1 MQILSKC
8 IKLFS
13 GCALN
18 NVRVRSSYWCGSIV
32 DGSELHRVGCG
43 LDVVRVFT
51 LGLASL
57 NIIHL
62 DTRMWAHCVYIIVRY
77 VPPNDL
83 YNFVEGSESVEG
95 LTAVINDGD
104 NYGGDHVS
112 ALKDWFSRPIMLRRI
127 AWAEGNS
134 ISTVMYPWADY
145 FSNSIIRDKIRG
157 YQKFK
162 GNLHL
167 KFMINAT
174 PFQYSKV
181 LVTYKPLV
189 KYVSTGYSTA
199 KTPNMEVQDFG
210 GGLIDYS
217 ASAPDPFIPLS
228 QRQHLELYPCQC
240 LGGEMTLPFVWPYN
254 WLDLSVKKSDGSDT
268 LFETFSTL
276 GRLSI
281 DSFFP
286 LRTSTTAATQP
297 INITIFAWMTDIM
310 LEGPT
315 LQQSGPLSGPATA
328 VADAAESLSTIPVL
342 APYMAPV
349 QNIGRVTAKLA
360 KLFGWSN
367 PPELSAARPVVPA
380 PFVGLANPDLK
391 VLGEKL
397 TVDEKNGLSVDPR
410 SVGLPESK
418 DELAFQYLLS
428 KKSFLTQ
435 FDWLMTDNPDGV
447 LFDVRVNP
455 CLAAITTRTT
465 TSSEITQ
472 VDPFKSFPSYHMI
485 PACLIAQQFK
495 YWKGDITY
503 HFEVVASQLHRGRL
517 RLTYEPAG
525 SAVVDNTGRL
535 ISRVFDL
542 AESSKFSFTVPWQAT
557 SEWLTNTPVNGAT
570 SASQLF
576 SSRGAAYV
584 AYNPLSHNGTL
595 RLSIMNE
602 LAASS
607 PSADVR
613 VLVYVDCSKV
623 AFAEPVDIRR
633 SLTGTQTAM
642 NPAFVQQMAVF
653 NIPAGSIVPTVY
665 TNTSFSASL
674 PLNGTTYSAVGSS
687 DSAFDATYPAHLAFN
702 KDGINAYWSTGA
714 NTFPASAQYYSNRAV
729 RSITWKDSTGVQWFS
744 DVSMELI
751 SLYVPTLT
759 PVFPTQFSLGLY
771 APSAATSPTTDQFV
785 ILGRVGNTGTWKVLT
800 QSKSAALEGVL
811 WSPYSNPNN
820 NQLTY
825 VGYSSASQVSYW
837 QGAIA
842 PGVWSAGFNTFAVGL
857 IRAISPS
864 TNLVLNSLYF
874 TVTDSDPT
882 SGVWKMRTDSTKA
895 LFIQQSGNL
904 LDAPQDL
911 EVKETFS
918 SESDGRGSQLVYMGE
933 SVESLRQLMHR
944 SFLHS
949 FVPLIPTTAMNN
961 QKSKLFV
968 FATKIPRVL
977 RPYGI
982 DQFGSTWNTWTQ
994 GATTL
999 KARVNVARPSPL
1011 LDILPCFLAYKG
1023 SMVYKIVD
1031 LTARIPV
1038 TWDSNTA
1045 GSTVLNQGLDHLV
1058 VTHSH
1063 DTRPFGDIT
1072 GTDDQMNPVK
1082 YDILDG
1088 SIAQEVVATEYVY
1101 YPSVYTGVAHS
1112 MVDTQKGVT
1121 VVIPDYNKA
1130 KYHSANLTMQAKRRD
1145 VVNAWEQRICPWLY
1159 DEAYDTIDIY
1169 GKGAMA
1175 QNTVTTG
1182 ASVGPNATAVLG
1194 NQFHLA
1200 LYYHPGDRKSVV

>member
-1 MQILSKC
+1 MCLISGT
-8 IKLFS
+8 LF
-13 GCALN
+13 
-18 NVRVRSSYWCGSIV
+18 RV
-32 DGSELHRVGCG
+32 DGR
-43 LDVVRVFT
+43 LDLARVFT
-51 LGLASL
+51 LGLGSP
-57 NIIHL
+57 NSNHL
-62 DTRMWAHCVYIIVRY
+62 PGYLWVHSSQNFVNN
-77 VPPNDL
+77 VPPNNNNL
-83 YNFVEGSESVEG
+83 YNFLEGAEDSSNIKAIV
-95 LTAVINDGD
+95 NDGD

-112 ALKDWFSRPIMLRRI
+112 ALKDWFQRPIMLKRI
-127 AWAEGNS
+127 SWAEGSS
-134 ISTVMYPWADY
+134 ISTIMYPWADY

-181 LVTYKPLV
+181 LVSYKPLV
-189 KYVSTGYSTA
+189 KYVSNPYSA
-199 KTPNMEVQDFG
+199 SKSANMEVQDFG
-210 GGLIDYS
+210 GGLIDY
-217 ASAPDPFIPLS
+217 ASTAPDPFIPMS

-254 WLDLSVKKSDGSDT
+254 WLDLSIKKADGSDT

-286 LRTSTTAATQP
+286 LRTSTTPATQP

-328 VADAAESLSTIPVL
+328 IADAAESLSTIPVL
-342 APYMAPV
+342 SPYMAPV
-349 QNIGRVTAKLA
+349 QNVGRVTAKIA

-367 PPELSAARPVVPA
+367 PPELHAAKPVVSA
-380 PFVGLANPDLK
+380 PFVGLANPDLS

-397 TVDEKNGLSVDPR
+397 AVDEKNGLSVDPR
-410 SVGLPESK
+410 SVGLPESQ
-418 DELAFQYLLS
+418 DELAFSYLLS
-428 KKSFLTQ
+428 KRSFLTQ
-435 FDWLMTDNPDGV
+435 FDWLMTDNPDSV

-455 CLAAITTRTT
+455 CLAAISTRTT

-525 SAVVDNTGRL
+525 NAVVDNTGRL

-576 SSRGAAYV
+576 SARGAAYV
-584 AYNPLSHNGTL
+584 DYSPLAHNGSL
-595 RLSIMNE
+595 RLSVMNE

-623 AFAEPVDIRR
+623 SFAEPVDIRR
-633 SLTGTQTAM
+633 SLVGTQTSM

-653 NIPAGSIVPTVY
+653 EIPAGTIVPSIY
-665 TNTSFSASL
+665 TDTSFTANL
-674 PLNGTTYSAVGSS
+674 TLNGATYPATGTS
-687 DSAFDATYPAHLAFN
+687 DSAYDSGYPAHLAFYR
-702 KDGINAYWSTGA
+702 GSAASYWSTGP
-714 NTFPASAQYYSNRAV
+714 NTFPSASQYYSTQSA
-729 RSITWKDSTGVQWFS
+729 RSITWKDSSGVQQFS
-744 DVSMELI
+744 NLAMELLTLSI
-751 SLYVPTLT
+751 PTLT
-759 PVFPTQFSLGLY
+759 PVYPAQFRIGLY
-771 APSAATSPTTDQFV
+771 GLDAPTTDEFV
-785 ILGRVGNTGTWKVLT
+785 VLGRVGTSGTWKVLT
-800 QSKSAALEGVL
+800 QSKSLALDGVL
-811 WSPYSNPNN
+811 WTPYFNPNS
-820 NQLTY
+820 NQLTPH
-825 VGYSSASQVSYW
+825 SSVPTNGIKYW
-837 QGAIA
+837 TGDIS
-842 PGVWSAGFNTFAVGL
+842 PGVWGSGFNSFALGFV
-857 IRAISPS
+857 RSAAPN
-864 TNLVLNSLYF
+864 TNIVMDSLYF
-874 TVTDSDPT
+874 TVWDGDPT
-882 SGVWKMRTDSTKA
+882 SGVWKMRSDSTSG

-904 LDAPQDL
+904 IDSPQDV
-911 EVKETFS
+911 EQQESFAAET
-918 SESDGRGSQLVYMGE
+918 DARGSQLVYMGE

-949 FVPLIPTTAMNN
+949 FIPLIPNTSMSN

-994 GATTL
+994 GATSL

-1011 LDILPCFLAYKG
+1011 LDVLPCFLAYKG

-1063 DTRPFGDIT
+1063 DKRPFGLPT
-1072 GTDDQMNPVK
+1072 GTDDQMNPVL
-1082 YDILDG
+1082 YQILDNTT
-1088 SIAQEVVATEYVY
+1088 AQNVVASEYAY

-1130 KYHSANLTMQAKRRD
+1130 KYHSANMTMQAKRRE
-1145 VVNAWEQRICPWLY
+1145 VVNAWEQRVCPWLY
-1159 DEAYDTIDIY
+1159 DEAYDTVDIY

-1175 QNTVTTG
+1175 QNVATTG
-1182 ASVGPNATAVLG
+1182 SAVGPNATAVLG
-1194 NQFHLA
+1194 NQFHMA
-1200 LYYHPGDRKSVV
+1200 VYYHPGEDFNVFMFLNVPTFYIFDMMGYATNIWMQM